1 MKNKGRFFFFLW
13 ILISGFGMILA
24 ESPAQAGEPE
34 VPVYSARGKR
44 DPFVQLVTASTRH
57 VEGLLGVQTAEDLTV
72 EGVVYDPKGGSVVI
86 VSGALL
92 KEGEAIGGV
101 KVVRVKPEG
110 VLFSIHGVE
119 SFKPM
124 YLREEERKGA

>member
-1 MKNKGRFFFFLW
+1 MKIIRRFFFFLW
-13 ILISGFGMILA
+13 ILPSGFGMILT

-34 VPVYSARGKR
+34 GPVYAARGKR
-44 DPFVQLVTASTRH
+44 DPFVQLVTASTRRA
-57 VEGLLGVQTAEDLTV
+57 EGLLGAETAEDVTV

-86 VSGALL
+86 VSGTLL
-92 KEGEAIGGV
+92 KEGETLGGV
-101 KVVRVKPEG
+101 KVVKVKPEG

-124 YLREEERKGA
+124 YPREEDQKKA